1 MTFQVFYDLY
11 SPMLARVASRIV
23 STSKVLAEE
32 LGSCGACFLRQSLE
46 IDVLTANT
54 LTRTNNSA
62 SYTG

>member
-1 MTFQVFYDLY
+1 MTCMNPV
-11 SPMLARVASRIV
+11 LARVASTIV
-23 STSKVLAEE
+23 STSKVLAEK
-32 LGSCGACFLRQSLE
+32 LRTCGACFLRQSLE